1 MKDLIQELCEK
12 EAKLTFY
19 NDHLKCLVE
28 FQWDFERK
36 VLGPELRF
44 SLANKQKEIDKKLE
58 EVRTQLAF
66 LNSSFEVK
74 YGYSFIQ
81 EFNRQAW
88 INEQANKLNQ
98 IDWEECEDFYLESY
112 QKDLQRYD
120 DQREQAIKFFGEKF
134 VNGELD

>member
-1 MKDLIQELCEK
+1 MKNLIQELCEK

-36 VLGPELRF
+36 VLGTELRF

-88 INEQANKLNQ
+88 ISEQANKLNQ

-120 DQREQAIKFFGEKF
+120 DQRDQAIKFFGEKF

>member
-28 FQWDFERK
+28 FQWGFERK
-36 VLGPELRF
+36 VLGTELRF
-44 SLANKQKEIDKKLE
+44 SLANKQREIDKKLE
-58 EVRTQLAF
+58 EVRTQLAV

-74 YGYSFIQ
+74 YGYSFVQ

-88 INEQANKLNQ
+88 INEQATKLNQ
-98 IDWEECEDFYLESY
+98 IDWTLCEDLYLKSY
-112 QKDLQRYD
+112 QKDLQTYD
-120 DQREQAIKFFGEKF
+120 DEKDRAIKFFGEKF

>member
-1 MKDLIQELCEK
+1 MKNLIQELCEK

-36 VLGPELRF
+36 VLGTELRF
-44 SLANKQKEIDKKLE
+44 SLANKQREIDKKLE

-74 YGYSFIQ
+74 YGYSFIK

-120 DQREQAIKFFGEKF
+120 DQREQAVKFFGEKF

>member
-36 VLGPELRF
+36 VLGTELRF

-88 INEQANKLNQ
+88 INEQAKKLNQ